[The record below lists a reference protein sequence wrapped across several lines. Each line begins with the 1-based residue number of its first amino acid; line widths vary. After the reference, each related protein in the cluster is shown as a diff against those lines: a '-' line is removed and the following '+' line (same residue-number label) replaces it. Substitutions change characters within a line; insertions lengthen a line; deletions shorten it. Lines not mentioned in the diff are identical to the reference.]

1 MLELQIIGRTHVGQ
15 QRTLNEDT
23 LAFGLDNEWSQ
34 WATVETLPDETV
46 QLDRAAMILADG
58 MGGAEAGEIASALA
72 CSSMQEY
79 FSSALSSVQKDDD
92 DIIIRLRQGLLLAHD
107 SIVADTML
115 HPARRGMGTT
125 IIAGLIDWG
134 KLYVMWSGDSRVY
147 RYFPTDQDSSGK
159 EHPDHLQM
167 ISRDHSMVWDMVLQ
181 GELTAEEARVHT
193 YSNVITQSLGDV
205 QNKPSPDYR
214 VTPLY
219 KGDVLL
225 FCTDGLNGMLSD
237 QEIQDLF
244 RTHQDLVQLADA
256 LIEAANLAGGTDNIT
271 LILVRV
277 TNGPGRPHLEDIHIQ
292 DKVVTEG
299 GASLMQ
305 KMKQPV
311 DGPSVSPPD
320 HLNQVSQLDHP
331 GRRRRTRIWPF
342 VLLFC
347 LLPLF
352 LIGLW
357 WYLKVPESNLSIQE
371 RIQFLQAED
380 ISSFLSSKEKFK
392 FDSLVRE
399 YELGQISEDK
409 MRGAIEYYEQQAGVL
424 NPTGTFGTVPEGE
437 RTEETEVK
445 REVVASDRSMP
456 FWNKHFHKLQKD
468 VRVLMTG
475 IRSDPGL
482 GQKEKEEFLTA
493 LIILEKEILASF
505 DETGVVKFKDVEA
518 REKRDELLKKYK
530 QVSENYRKWKE
541 EKAVP
546 GQETISPKQPV
557 SARQG
562 EGESVSDTVKQHKQM
577 SSPPIDSVK
586 QSNKNE

>member
-1 MLELQIIGRTHVGQ
+1 MGQ
-15 QRTLNEDT
+15 QRILNEDT
-23 LAFGLDNEWSQ
+23 LAFGLNNEWSQ
-34 WATVETLPDETV
+34 WATVDALPGDAV
-46 QLDRAAMILADG
+46 QVERAAVILADG

-72 CSSMQEY
+72 CASMQEY

-107 SIVADTML
+107 SIVADTIL

-125 IIAGLIDWG
+125 IITGLIDLG

-147 RYFPTDQDSSGK
+147 RYFPKDKDKSGK

-181 GELTAEEARVHT
+181 GELTAEEARVHS

-205 QNKPSPDYR
+205 HNKPSPDYR

-219 KGDVLL
+219 KNDILL

-237 QEIQDLF
+237 QEIQGLF
-244 RTHQDLVQLADA
+244 RTHQDLVQLGDA
-256 LIEAANLAGGTDNIT
+256 LIDAANLAGGTDNIT

-277 TNGPGRPHLEDIHIQ
+277 VDGPKRPHLEDLDVQ

-311 DGPSVSPPD
+311 DTDSELPPD
-320 HLNQVSQLDHP
+320 HSNQVSMPVHP
-331 GRRRRTRIWPF
+331 GRKKRIRIWPL
-342 VLLFC
+342 VLLCC

-357 WYLKVPESNLSIQE
+357 WYLKVPENNLSLQE
-371 RIQFLQAED
+371 RIQFLQGED
-380 ISSFLSSKEKFK
+380 LSSSLSSREKFQ

-409 MRGAIEYYEQQAGVL
+409 MRGVIGFYEQQAGVL
-424 NPTGTFGTVPEGE
+424 SPTGTFG
-437 RTEETEVK
+437 
-445 REVVASDRSMP
+445 SMP
-456 FWNKHFHKLQKD
+456 EEGDPEQPEDDSDQIVSQGTGSFWNPHFQKLLQN
-468 VRVLMTG
+468 VNSFMTG
-475 IRSDPGL
+475 IQKDSLL
-482 GQKEKEEFLTA
+482 GQKEKEEFLSTLNA
-493 LIILEKEILASF
+493 LEKDIRNSF
-505 DETGVVKFKDVEA
+505 DERGVVKYKDIEA

-530 QVSENYRKWKE
+530 QVREKVRKRRE
-541 EKAVP
+541 GKALPEPEVD
-546 GQETISPKQPV
+546 SPKQPV
-557 SARQG
+557 PIRQH
-562 EGESVSDTVKQHKQM
+562 EGDSVSDTLKKSEQIP
-577 SSPPIDSVK
+577 SPPIDSVK
-586 QSNKNE
+586 QSKKNE